1 MDIDD
6 MSKFLGTHNGRDK
19 VIRTLSY
26 ATKLAAAFVS
36 SEETARKLDSI
47 SGQLSA
53 CRTILRLFDDIPMLN
68 YTLTYG
74 LGKEEPDKLT
84 RIIGILINAADQ
96 LYFPLEHVA
105 WASDH
110 RIVSLR
116 STSWWTAC
124 TVCWAVSLYL
134 SFIKAL
140 RCMHILQYQRSCLNG
155 TDSDANAVMTQ
166 LVTQQRHQLLTVL
179 RCGGDLAQA
188 VNCLPGGFLWA
199 GKLQKWHCGALGTIT
214 SIISLY
220 QSYQRIVANQKTK

>member
-74 LGKEEPDKLT
+74 LGKEVE
-84 RIIGILINAADQ
+84 
-96 LYFPLEHVA
+96 
-105 WASDH
+105 
-110 RIVSLR
+110 
-116 STSWWTAC
+116 
-124 TVCWAVSLYL
+124 
-134 SFIKAL
+134 
-140 RCMHILQYQRSCLNG
+140 
-155 TDSDANAVMTQ
+155 
-166 LVTQQRHQLLTVL
+166 
-179 RCGGDLAQA
+179 
-188 VNCLPGGFLWA
+188 
-199 GKLQKWHCGALGTIT
+199 
-214 SIISLY
+214 
-220 QSYQRIVANQKTK
+220 